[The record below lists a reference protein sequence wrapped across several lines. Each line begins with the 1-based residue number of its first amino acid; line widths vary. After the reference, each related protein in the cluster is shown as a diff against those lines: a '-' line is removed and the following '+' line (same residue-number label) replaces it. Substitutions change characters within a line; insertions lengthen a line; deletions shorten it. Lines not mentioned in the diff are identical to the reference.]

1 MPASGFGDYL
11 RGRNPDFDQHDPPED
26 GGADPR
32 PSRGAAL
39 GVGWHGMTWEELVAD
54 VTARHPL
61 RESKMF
67 GMPCLKRENGKVVA
81 GHWKD
86 GGLTVKLTD
95 EAQRE
100 AALALPGAELFDPG
114 MGRVMREWVLVPE
127 AQSDEWARVGGRA
140 RPRLPERRCGCRAGA
155 SG

>member
-1 MPASGFGDYL
+1 
-11 RGRNPDFDQHDPPED
+11 
-26 GGADPR
+26 
-32 PSRGAAL
+32 
-39 GVGWHGMTWEELVAD
+39 MTWEELVSD
-54 VTARHPL
+54 VTVRHPVM
-61 RESKMF
+61 ESKMF

-114 MGRVMREWVLVPE
+114 MGRVMREWVLVPDSQ
-127 AQSDEWARVGGRA
+127 AAEWK
-140 RPRLPERRCGCRAGA
+140 RLVEQAIESEPIG
-155 SG
+155 